1 MSATID
7 TGIDIHLQQLRDGL
21 ERRLDALLPTVG
33 NERDL
38 VALAMRDG
46 TLAPGKR
53 LRPLLL
59 MLATE
64 GLGGPAHAA
73 LDLGCAVEMVH
84 AASLVLDDLPCMDD
98 ALMRRGRPTVHL
110 TFGQDVAIL
119 TFGQDVAILAA
130 IALLSRAFAVIA
142 AIEHIPALARTQLV
156 TRLSEAVGSQGL
168 VQGQF
173 QDLHDGT
180 QARTAAQ
187 IATTNQLKTGVLFS
201 SILDMAC
208 IISDASPQC
217 RALLGQFA
225 QDLGQAFQLHDDL
238 CDCDPASGKD
248 LGKDAGKSTLVAL
261 CGEAEVRERLLEH
274 LARADD
280 CLARSLGGSETL
292 GRYVQA
298 MFAKMRG

>member
-1 MSATID
+1 MAAHLSATID

-64 GLGGPAHAA
+64 GLGGPAQAA

-119 TFGQDVAILAA
+119 AA

-142 AIEHIPALARTQLV
+142 AIESVPALARTQLV
-156 TRLSEAVGSQGL
+156 TRLSDAVGSQGL

-280 CLARSLGGSETL
+280 CLAQSLGGSDTL

>member
-1 MSATID
+1 MAAHLSATID

-64 GLGGPAHAA
+64 GLGGPAQAA

-119 TFGQDVAILAA
+119 AA

-142 AIEHIPALARTQLV
+142 AIEGVPALARTQLV
-156 TRLSEAVGSQGL
+156 TRLSDAVGSQGL

-208 IISDASPQC
+208 IISDASPHC

-261 CGEAEVRERLLEH
+261 CGEAEVRERLREH

-280 CLARSLGGSETL
+280 CLAQSLGGSDTL

>member
-1 MSATID
+1 MAAHLSATID
-7 TGIDIHLQQLRDGL
+7 TGIDIHLQQLREGL
-21 ERRLDALLPTVG
+21 ERRLDSLLPVAG

-64 GLGGPAHAA
+64 GLGGPAQAA

-119 TFGQDVAILAA
+119 AA

-142 AIEHIPALARTQLV
+142 AIEDVPALARTQLV

-208 IISDASPQC
+208 IISDASPHC

-280 CLARSLGGSETL
+280 CLAQSLGGNDTL

>member
-1 MSATID
+1 MAAHLSATID

-64 GLGGPAHAA
+64 GLGGPAQAA

-119 TFGQDVAILAA
+119 AA

-142 AIEHIPALARTQLV
+142 AIEGVPALARTQLV
-156 TRLSEAVGSQGL
+156 TRLSDAVGSQGL

-280 CLARSLGGSETL
+280 CLAQSLGGSDTL